1 VDADEFISKW
11 QVSGGNERANTQMF
25 VTDLCDLLGVERPR
39 PTQSDTGHNDYVFER
54 HVVKAEI
61 DGTTSNGWIDLYKR
75 DCFILEAKQ
84 GSAADAAAVD
94 AGLGDSLRDLFGQTA
109 AERFKRGMAKR
120 GTEQWTG
127 AMLRAAG
134 QADGY
139 ARALPEGHGWPP
151 FLLVSDI
158 GFCIDVYANFARDGR
173 PYAPFPDRRRFRITL
188 DDLRDKDVRE
198 RLAAL
203 WTTPMSLDPS
213 AEAARVTR
221 EVADY
226 LATLARDIEKREQN
240 ADRVAAFL
248 MRVLFTMFAEDTGL
262 IPKKSFSKLMA
273 KVRDRPENLKP
284 QLSALWKA
292 MDEGG
297 FAGALGEA
305 GETVRKFNGYL
316 FKDTTAI
323 RLEPNEIDVLIA
335 AAASDWRQVEPA
347 IFGTLLERA
356 LNPKERAKLGAHYT
370 PRAYVER
377 LVGPTIMEPLRED
390 WLGARTAAME
400 AAEAGDR
407 EKARR
412 LVEAFH
418 TRLAQTKVLDPACG
432 TGNFLYVAMARMK
445 ELEGEVLELLEEL
458 GDDRYLAELA
468 GHTIT
473 PENFLGIE
481 INPRAAEIAQL
492 VLWIGYLQWHFRVNG
507 EDRMPEPPVLRD
519 VKTIECRD
527 ALIEWDKRELVRDEN
542 GRPVT
547 RWDGTTMKPQ
557 PSTNR
562 LIPDESARAEVY
574 RYIQPRQAPW
584 PNADFIVG
592 NPPFIGCRRMR
603 KRLSSPY
610 VDALRIAYSDLSGE
624 IDFVTYWWSRAARLV
639 SRRQIRRFGLIT
651 TKTIAQSSNRSV
663 LREHF
668 ENDRKHLIHL
678 EFAIPN
684 HPWHDQETTAAVR
697 IAMTVGAA
705 GQGSGSLWT
714 IKTERRR
721 RGETH
726 LDFSIKHGRIN
737 VDLTIGPKIASAT
750 ALKSNSKICWMGVKM
765 SGDGFKIN
773 PSRRTAFE
781 RDGVP
786 PDRMPRVIAGTDVS
800 ELRAPSYALDFFD
813 LSQDELKTRYPTAY
827 NHLLMYVKPERDQN
841 DRESYSAEWWRFVEP
856 RPRLRASTRDLKRY
870 IVTSE
875 THTHPIFTFVW
886 NDQIIIDGSVI
897 GVASEDAWILGV
909 LSSRAHEVWA
919 LRAGGRQGVG
929 DDPRY
934 QNEMCF
940 DPFPFPDTSD
950 ESLKARIRDAAEAL
964 DALRKD
970 VLARHTDL
978 TLTRLYNTLEALRAA
993 EAAGTVL
1000 SEKERDIATR
1010 GCVSLIRQYHDEID
1024 SAVAEAYGWDGW
1036 NDPHPSQS
1044 GEGQAVGN
1052 VPRGGDRPTGPTSTA
1067 PLNWRGLPD
1076 DIILECLVALN
1087 KERAA
1092 EEAKGKVR
1100 WLRPE
1105 FQAPDYVAP
1114 ADQKKL
1120 ALPEA
1125 ERPTAEVIEWP
1136 AALPEQVVAV
1146 ASVVARWGGPVVAN
1160 DVARAFMGKRAASV
1174 IPVLDALAGMGRV
1187 RKLEDGRYAA

>member
-1 VDADEFISKW
+1 MDADEFIAKW
-11 QVSGGNERANTQMF
+11 QVSGGNERANTQLF
-25 VTDLCDLLGVERPR
+25 VTDLCALLGVDQPQ
-39 PTQSDTGHNDYVFER
+39 PTQSDTVRNDYVFER

-61 DGTTSNGWIDLYKR
+61 DGTTSNGWIELYKR

-84 GSAADAAAVD
+84 GSAADANAVD
-94 AGLGDSLRDLFGQTA
+94 EGRGDALRDLFGQTA

-158 GFCIDVYANFARDGR
+158 GYCIDVYANFACDGR
-173 PYAPFPDRRRFRITL
+173 PYVPFPDRRRFRITL
-188 DDLRDKDVRE
+188 EDLRDEDVRT
-198 RLAAL
+198 RLAAI
-203 WTTPMSLDPS
+203 WTAPMSLDPS

-221 EVADY
+221 EVANH
-226 LATLARDIEKREQN
+226 LAALAKNIEAREQN
-240 ADRVAAFL
+240 PDRVAAFL
-248 MRVLFTMFAEDTGL
+248 MRLLFTMFAEDTRL
-262 IPKKSFSKLMA
+262 IPKKSFSALLA
-273 KVRDRPENLKP
+273 KVRDRPENLPP
-284 QLSALWKA
+284 QLTDLWKA
-292 MDEGG
+292 MDKGR
-297 FAGALGEA
+297 FTGALGEA
-305 GETVRKFNGYL
+305 GETVRRFNGYL

-323 RLEPNEIDVLIA
+323 ALTTGEIDVLLGA
-335 AAASDWRQVEPA
+335 AKADWRQVEPA

-418 TRLAQTKVLDPACG
+418 GQLAQTKVLDPACG
-432 TGNFLYVAMARMK
+432 TGNFLYVALARMK

-458 GDDRYLAELA
+458 GDERYLAELS

-527 ALIEWDKRELVRDEN
+527 ALIEWDRRELVRDDQN
-542 GRPVT
+542 RPVT
-547 RWDGTTMKPQ
+547 RWDGTTMKRQ
-557 PSTNR
+557 ASTNR
-562 LIPDESARAEVY
+562 LIPDESARAEIY
-574 RYIQPRQAPW
+574 RYIEPRQARW
-584 PNADFIVG
+584 PDANFIIG

-610 VDALRIAYSDLSGE
+610 VDALRLAYNDLSGE
-624 IDFVTYWWSRAARLV
+624 IDFVTYWWARSAMLV
-639 SRRQIRRFGLIT
+639 GIGKVRRFGLIT
-651 TKTIAQSSNRSV
+651 TKTIAQPSNRSV
-663 LREHF
+663 LREHL
-668 ENDRKHLIHL
+668 EKDRGRLIHL
-678 EFAIPN
+678 KFAIPN
-684 HPWHDQETTAAVR
+684 HPWHDQETTASVR

-705 GQGSGSLWT
+705 GDSAGCLWT
-714 IKTERRR
+714 IKTESRRS
-721 RGETH
+721 GTTY
-726 LDFSIKHGRIN
+726 LDFDTRMGRIN
-737 VDLTIGPKIASAT
+737 VDLTIGPQVASAT

-765 SGDGFKIN
+765 SGEGFKI
-773 PSRRTAFE
+773 SSARRDAFE
-781 RDGVP
+781 REGVP
-786 PDRMPRVIAGTDVS
+786 LDRMPRVFAGTDVS
-800 ELRAPSYALDFFD
+800 ELRAWIFALDFFD
-813 LSQDELKTRYPTAY
+813 FSEDEVKRNYPTVY
-827 NHLLMYVKPERDQN
+827 DHLLTYVKPERDHN
-841 DRESYSAEWWRFVEP
+841 DREAYSEEWWRFVEP
-856 RPRLRASTRDLKRY
+856 RPRLRASTRDLQRY

-875 THTHPIFTFVW
+875 THTHPIFTFVESR
-886 NDQIIIDGSVI
+886 QLIIDGSVI
-897 GVASEDAWILGV
+897 AVASDDAWILAV
-909 LSSRAHEVWA
+909 LSSRIHEFWA
-919 LRAGGRQGVG
+919 LRAGGRQGAG

-940 DPFPFPDTSD
+940 DPFPFPDPSD
-950 ESLKARIRDAAEAL
+950 ETLKFRIRDAAEKL

-970 VLARHTDL
+970 VLARHEDL
-978 TLTRLYNTLEALRAA
+978 TLTKLYNALEALRAV
-993 EAAGTVL
+993 EAAAKVL
-1000 SEKERDIATR
+1000 SDKDRDVVGR
-1010 GCVSLIRQYHDEID
+1010 GCVSLIRQYHEEID
-1024 SAVAEAYGWDGW
+1024 AGVAEAYRWPADL
-1036 NDPHPSQS
+1036 S
-1044 GEGQAVGN
+1044 EEEIL
-1052 VPRGGDRPTGPTSTA
+1052 DR
-1067 PLNWRGLPD
+1067 
-1076 DIILECLVALN
+1076 LVALN

-1105 FQAPDYVAP
+1105 FQAPTYVAP
-1114 ADQKKL
+1114 VEQAAL
-1120 ALPEA
+1120 ALPQA
-1125 ERPTAEVIEWP
+1125 EKPGIEILEWP
-1136 AALPEQVVAV
+1136 RALPEQVVVV
-1146 ASVVARWGGPVVAN
+1146 ASVVARAEKPLGAGEI
-1160 DVARAFMGKRAASV
+1160 ARAFRGKRAATV
-1174 IPVLDALAGMGRV
+1174 VPVLDALAGMGRV
-1187 RKLEDGRYAA
+1187 RKLQDGRYAA